1 MASERSTVMVL
12 FGGSSSEHQIS
23 CATAAGVLEVIDRDR
38 WNVIPVGI
46 TPEGQ
51 WTLQPDDPQ
60 RYRIKDGAG
69 YTVTTADQPV
79 SLMVG
84 GSSLY
89 EYQTNADGNPDYTDG
104 TLLGEID
111 VVLPLLH
118 GPFGEDG
125 TLQGMLEIDHVRYV
139 GCGVTSSAVSMD
151 KHLTKTVLEAA
162 GIPVGHWKVISPRQW
177 AAAPDAVLEGLAD
190 LGLPV
195 FVKPCRAGSSMGI
208 SRVTDANE
216 MREAIEEARAHDPR
230 VIVEAETPGREVEC
244 GVLQLADGTLIASPI
259 GEIVVETA
267 EFYDYE
273 TKYFN
278 EDAVTL
284 SCPAD
289 LPEDVTSRIQTTAL
303 EVFDALQCEG
313 LSRIDCFYN
322 PDTDQ
327 VVVNEINT
335 LPGFTPFS
343 MYPTLLR
350 EAGVEYQDLINALLE
365 EAMSR
370 PLGLR

>member
-1 MASERSTVMVL
+1 MTTERSTVMVL

-23 CATAAGVLEVIDRDR
+23 CATAAGVLEVIDRER

-46 TPEGQ
+46 TPEGR
-51 WTLQPDDPQ
+51 WTLQPDDPP
-60 RYRIKDGAG
+60 RYALKDGEG
-69 YTVTTADQPV
+69 YTVTEADQPV
-79 SLMVG
+79 SLRVG
-84 GSSLY
+84 QTGLY
-89 EYQTNADGNPDYTDG
+89 EYSTDPDVGGGKLVGNV
-104 TLLGEID
+104 D

-125 TLQGMLEIDHVRYV
+125 TVQGLLELSHVRYV

-162 GIPVGHWKVISPRQW
+162 GIPVGKWRLVTPRQW
-177 AAAPDAVLEGLAD
+177 AASPENVIEGLKE
-190 LGLPV
+190 LGLPA

-208 SRVTDANE
+208 TRVTEPDQLRA
-216 MREAIEEARAHDPR
+216 AIEEARQHDPR
-230 VIVEAETPGREVEC
+230 VIVEAETPGREIEC
-244 GVLQLADGTLIASPI
+244 GVLQLASGELIASPL
-259 GEIVVETA
+259 GEIVVEDA
-267 EFYDYE
+267 DFYDYE
-273 TKYFN
+273 TKYFDA
-278 EDAVTL
+278 DAVTL

-289 LPEDVTSRIQTTAL
+289 LPEDVTERIQNTAL

-313 LSRIDCFYN
+313 LSRVDCFYDPN
-322 PDTDQ
+322 TDQ
-327 VVVNEINT
+327 ISVNEINT

-343 MYPTLLR
+343 MYPTMLR
-350 EAGVEYQDLINALLE
+350 EAGVEYPALINALLD